1 MWRNCTKIRRILR
14 MWISVTQ
21 KISTVQQ
28 HLATS
33 LHLHALSF
41 YDFIYGVH
49 KLEHSPTTSWTLQ
62 NLEHLFSGNIFQL
75 QMSTAPRALMCAC
88 THQRLLW
95 NLDHRNTQKKQNKAN
110 NTTITTGLRPRC
122 AKFLFNLLIV
132 LFSPACALA
141 TVASCIPSPS
151 ITIQSHYSL
160 PLPAKD
166 QPIRVKCKAIRYR
179 IQVLL

>member
-1 MWRNCTKIRRILR
+1 VKKLHKKQKNPENVDQCHTKKIQQSNILQLHCTYMLYHS
-14 MWISVTQ
+14 MIS
-21 KISTVQQ
+21 
-28 HLATS
+28 
-33 LHLHALSF
+33 F
-41 YDFIYGVH
+41 MVH
-49 KLEHSPTTSWTLQ
+49 TNWNIHQLLV
-62 NLEHLFSGNIFQL
+62 EHLFSGNIFQL

-151 ITIQSHYSL
+151 ITLQSHCSL

-166 QPIRVKCKAIRYR
+166 QPLRVKCHQI
-179 IQVLL
+179 

>member
-1 MWRNCTKIRRILR
+1 MWRNCTKSRRILR

-21 KISTVQQ
+21 KNFNSP
-28 HLATS
+28 TS
-33 LHLHALSF
+33 CNFIALKCF
-41 YDFIYGVH
+41 

-62 NLEHLFSGNIFQL
+62 NLEHLFSGDIFQL

-141 TVASCIPSPS
+141 TVASYIPSPS
-151 ITIQSHYSL
+151 ITVQSHYSL
-160 PLPAKD
+160 PIPAKD
-166 QPIRVKCKAIRYR
+166 QPLRVKCKSIRYR